1 MFLSLLI
8 GDFVH
13 NVRSALDHAIY
24 EISSLSDTDKL
35 RKHLQFPICDTSEK
49 YAEACRRHQLDGL
62 LHAQEVIIERYQPY
76 NFPQGFSDDALSLL
90 REINIVDKH
99 HIIQVT
105 AASGEHAT
113 VKVSGIINVVARGGG
128 KINLGNSISIQQ
140 VNNGVMG
147 ERESVVGKIY
157 YSSKQ
162 NRSIELKPT
171 IKVEFGEGKPRVE
184 GRQVVTT
191 LTAILNRIEEIVRDL
206 KAAI

>member
-1 MFLSLLI
+1 M
-8 GDFVH
+8 
-13 NVRSALDHAIY
+13 
-24 EISSLSDTDKL
+24 
-35 RKHLQFPICDTSEK
+35 
-49 YAEACRRHQLDGL
+49 
-62 LHAQEVIIERYQPY
+62 
-76 NFPQGFSDDALSLL
+76 
-90 REINIVDKH
+90 
-99 HIIQVT
+99 
-105 AASGEHAT
+105 
-113 VKVSGIINVVARGGG
+113 INVVARGGG

-206 KAAI
+206 KAAN